1 VCASVKI
8 PVLAIGGLDLDNARE
23 CLKAGA
29 SGIAAIRLF
38 QNMKDTAEFAAELK
52 RISL

>member
-1 VCASVKI
+1 
-8 PVLAIGGLDLDNARE
+8 VLAIGGVNVKNARD

-38 QNMKDTAEFAAELK
+38 QNVKDSAELAAELK
-52 RISL
+52 RI